1 MKLFKTGLNKKCS
14 FKVLYFVETM
24 GEKRISMY
32 IMTNSIIQCQ
42 INAFFLYKKK
52 GLKERR

>member
-24 GEKRISMY
+24 VEKRISMY
-32 IMTNSIIQCQ
+32 NDEFNYSMP
-42 INAFFLYKKK
+42 NAFFLYKKK
-52 GLKERR
+52 V